1 MLKLYTI
8 FFDVT
13 IGNDLVN
20 KSVKLRVLINNV
32 CMSIIKNQIFVKKC
46 FFFFITSS
54 NSLGKVILKKLI
66 WRHKNDRGVLLKKK
80 IIINYFFPII

>member
-8 FFDVT
+8 DVT

-20 KSVKLRVLINNV
+20 KSDKLRGLINNV
-32 CMSIIKNQIFVKKC
+32 YTSIIKNQIFVKKC
-46 FFFFITSS
+46 LYIYIYIYIFIASS

-66 WRHKNDRGVLLKKK
+66 WRHKNESGVLL
-80 IIINYFFPII
+80 

>member
-20 KSVKLRVLINNV
+20 KLVKLRGLINNV
-32 CMSIIKNQIFVKKC
+32 CTSIIKNQIFVKIVFL
-46 FFFFITSS
+46 FFFFYLFIFFFIASS

-66 WRHKNDRGVLLKKK
+66 WRHKNESGVLL
-80 IIINYFFPII
+80 